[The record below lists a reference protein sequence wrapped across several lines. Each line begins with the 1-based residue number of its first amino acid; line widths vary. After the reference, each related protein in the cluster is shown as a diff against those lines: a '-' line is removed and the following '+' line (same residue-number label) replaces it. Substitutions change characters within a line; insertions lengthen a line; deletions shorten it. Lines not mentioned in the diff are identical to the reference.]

1 MSMGEQT
8 TLAASKQVADEVRR
22 LREETGLTNDQ
33 LLRKLLDENLDAD
46 IQPTGNVE
54 VELSEE
60 VKEKRALVVSVLKA
74 ADEMG
79 LKSDLVD
86 LIGELRT
93 QEMVPMCREITQHV
107 LEKAK
112 SGRSLNEADE
122 RLLQLVEEIETSRDY
137 GTPAG
142 QIADGL
148 FGDSET
154 ESTTRTATV
163 QEDTGEPAT
172 FSSDTDAGEVPTAED
187 NSSPSTGNIE

>member
-1 MSMGEQT
+1 MGNKSS
-8 TLAASKQVADEVRR
+8 LSASEPIADEFRR
-22 LREETGLTNDQ
+22 IRDETDLSNDELFER
-33 LLRKLLDENLDAD
+33 LLSENLDID
-46 IQPTGNVE
+46 IQSTDSVE
-54 VELSEE
+54 IELSEE

-122 RLLQLVEEIETSRDY
+122 RLLRLVEEIETSRDY

-172 FSSDTDAGEVPTAED
+172 FSSDTDAGEMSTAED
-187 NSSPSTGNIE
+187 NSSPSTDNSE

>member
-1 MSMGEQT
+1 MGNQT
-8 TLAASKQVADEVRR
+8 SISLSDPAAESFRR
-22 LREETGLTNDQ
+22 LKEKADYKTNSE
-33 LLRKLLDENLDAD
+33 LLKALLGQNLDEDVQLGD
-46 IQPTGNVE
+46 TVE

-60 VKEKRALVVSVLKA
+60 VEEKRALVVGVLEA

-86 LIGELRT
+86 LISELRT
-93 QEMVPMCREITQHV
+93 QEMVPMCREITEHV

-112 SGRSLNEADE
+112 SGQSLNEADK
-122 RLLQLVEEIETSRDY
+122 RLLRLVEEIETNRDY

-154 ESTTRTATV
+154 ETTGRTATV
-163 QEDTGEPAT
+163 RRTDSESVPPV
-172 FSSDTDAGEVPTAED
+172 SDTDVSEASPVED
-187 NSSPSTGNIE
+187 NSDPSANNN

>member
-60 VKEKRALVVSVLKA
+60 VEEKRTLVVSILKA

-112 SGRSLNEADE
+112 SGGSLNEADE

-154 ESTTRTATV
+154 ESTARTATV
-163 QEDTGEPAT
+163 RETSGEPTT
-172 FSSDTDAGEVPTAED
+172 FSSDMDAGEMSTAED
-187 NSSPSTGNIE
+187 NSSPSTDNSE

>member
-122 RLLQLVEEIETSRDY
+122 RLLRLVEEIETSRDY

-148 FGDSET
+148 FGDSESG
-154 ESTTRTATV
+154 STTRTATV

-172 FSSDTDAGEVPTAED
+172 FSSDTDAGEMSTAED
-187 NSSPSTGNIE
+187 NSNPSAYNIE